1 MYATFDRRSPTQLDA
16 EILSLSWKGGAKQ
29 GWLASGNSRK
39 TVGVTHTQIRDDDE
53 TEGDVL
59 YDVHENSVERQA
71 MRRNFNFREH
81 SKEVGNQ
88 GVVVREGVTLETLCH
103 ISYILCVLN
112 SPSHESK

>member
-1 MYATFDRRSPTQLDA
+1 MYATFDRRSPTHLDA

-59 YDVHENSVERQA
+59 YDVHETSVERQA

-81 SKEVGNQ
+81 SKEVRIS
-88 GVVVREGVTLETLCH
+88 VVICYEQQPQKV
-103 ISYILCVLN
+103 
-112 SPSHESK
+112 